1 MQILM
6 YEIKLTFQRII
17 LFVVGAIL
25 FLKILM
31 VILNALDSDNK
42 AWSPGIAPCPDY
54 WDLSSDGKTCNM
66 DYTGDSP
73 NQNVGKLQYYGGRR
87 GLDNY
92 YGGAGAPIVGSTP
105 TCEDEETNKKQT
117 LTIPTSHFG
126 NDKKSW
132 AKQYGFVW
140 DGLTSSGSDN
150 QYTLKCKNS
159 NPTKRMKIMNR
170 LKKIAETEKT
180 VLLTL
185 TPILSL
191 SIFIIY
197 VTGYL
202 NKWWTIWFVYPLNE
216 LGVKHGVFI
225 AYILGVLVLLL
236 SIGITMR
243 DKKKRVKRFYR
254 NNTDTN

>member
-1 MQILM
+1 
-6 YEIKLTFQRII
+6 
-17 LFVVGAIL
+17 
-25 FLKILM
+25 
-31 VILNALDSDNK
+31 
-42 AWSPGIAPCPDY
+42 
-54 WDLSSDGKTCNM
+54 
-66 DYTGDSP
+66 
-73 NQNVGKLQYYGGRR
+73 
-87 GLDNY
+87 
-92 YGGAGAPIVGSTP
+92 
-105 TCEDEETNKKQT
+105 
-117 LTIPTSHFG
+117 
-126 NDKKSW
+126 
-132 AKQYGFVW
+132 
-140 DGLTSSGSDN
+140 
-150 QYTLKCKNS
+150 
-159 NPTKRMKIMNR
+159 MKIMNR